1 MKKILLIVAV
11 VLCVAIAGTALAVSY
26 NSADPITGSLA
37 ADQYLKLGLDS
48 CSTTDITVNPGTPQ
62 VYTIQCDV
70 TKSATVSDTGTLT
83 ITLADAGAGQ
93 DLDDVTIALF
103 TDSACTS
110 AVAGK
115 VQTGAGSI
123 SVTGIDTTTTYYA
136 KISVPSTLSEDDCE
150 DCGGTMTLSFVKA

>member
-26 NSADPITGSLA
+26 NSATPITGSLA

-48 CSTTDITVNPGTPQ
+48 CSETAITVNPGTPV

-70 TKSATVSDTGTLT
+70 TKSTSVTDTGTLT
-83 ITLADAGAGQ
+83 ITLANVGEQ
-93 DLDDVTIALF
+93 DLDDVTVALF
-103 TDSACTS
+103 TDAACTS

-115 VQTGAGSI
+115 TQTGAGSI

-136 KISVPSTLSEDDCE
+136 KISVPSALTEADCTA
-150 DCGGTMTLSFVKA
+150 CGGTMTLSFVKA